1 MKSFLDQLKSS
12 ISSGKYLKN
21 RQVRLVLLAIV
32 FTLAFCVFVTATL
45 FASSSYVPEDTVQEL
60 NYERSQVYVDG
71 TGYILDNYTKKEH
84 EEQEEQRQEII
95 EEEEPPETTVKPPET
110 TQPSS
115 PTLRTYPRTY
125 TSPTYSRPTPQPTTP
140 QQKKKSE
147 KKKKEKKSDYEKNKE
162 EPSEDPTI
170 KISGIKSKETVKGTE
185 KKFTV
190 KATSYD
196 GDSITGSKLTV
207 KMNGVKLTPSENN
220 KYVGEV
226 IDGTN
231 KIEVKA
237 VDENGNSAKKTLKF
251 KGITDAEPGEIGELD
266 VVVTADAL
274 GLGTVVSEK
283 SVTIYDNDQLSDVV
297 ERYFDSFS
305 DVKAEDIG
313 SGYYELGRI
322 KKDDILDD
330 IPENI
335 LEELEEMGIT
345 PPDNKDSLGLNDF
358 GPGSGWMY
366 SVDGKTPK
374 KYMSSMDPK
383 DGSLVEIYY
392 TVSGM

>member
-1 MKSFLDQLKSS
+1 MKAYLDQLKNS
-12 ISSGKYLKN
+12 ISSGNYLKN
-21 RQVRLVLLAIV
+21 RQVRLALLALA

-45 FASSSYVPEDTVQEL
+45 FAGSSYVPEDTVQDL
-60 NYERSQVYVDG
+60 NFERSQVYVDG
-71 TGYILDNYTKKEH
+71 AGYVLDSYTKKEH

-95 EEEEPPETTVKPPET
+95 EEEPPKQETPQTTP
-110 TQPSS
+110 TQPTS
-115 PTLRTYPRTY
+115 PGLRTYPRSY
-125 TSPTYSRPTPQPTTP
+125 TPTYRPPTSQTPTTP
-140 QQKKKSE
+140 QKKPE
-147 KKKKEKKSDYEKNKE
+147 KPKKEKKSEYEKKKE
-162 EPSEDPTI
+162 EASEDPVI
-170 KISGIKSKETVKGTE
+170 KISGIKNNATVKGTE

-196 GDSITGSKLTV
+196 GDEITGSKLTV
-207 KMNGVKLTPSENN
+207 KMNGVKLTPNDDN

-226 IDGTN
+226 IDGSN

-237 VDENGNSAKKTLKF
+237 VDESGNSAKKTVKF
-251 KGITDAEPGEIGELD
+251 KGVTDAEPEEIGELD

-274 GLGTVVSEK
+274 GLDTVVEEK
-283 SVTIYDNDQLSDVV
+283 SVKIYDNEQLSDVV
-297 ERYFDSFS
+297 KRYFDSFS

-313 SGYYELGRI
+313 SGYYEIGRI
-322 KKDDILDD
+322 KKDGILDD
-330 IPENI
+330 IPDNVIED
-335 LEELEEMGIT
+335 LEEMGIT
-345 PPDNKDSLGLNDF
+345 PPDNKNSLGLNDF

-366 SVDGKTPK
+366 SVDGNSPS